1 MAHGGISKGWQRG
14 GIGVI
19 AGLLLATS
27 TGRASAQDAAV
38 PSDPPAPARAASAAS
53 AAVTMQPVIVTAQ
66 RTQTVLGRT
75 PLSVGVVD
83 QRAIDSGGTA
93 QLSDLVGTVPGVT
106 VPNGFSNQPQAVGIR
121 GMGVSVPAMSQAVG
135 IYVDDVPLIRGYATA
150 LWDLPDIV
158 RIEVLR
164 GPQGTL
170 YGQNSTAGAVRVI
183 SIDPTRTPAAW
194 GSVSVGNYRD
204 AEVHGYVNGPIGD
217 GPLSGSVALS
227 SRRND
232 GFGYNA
238 STGEGVNKLDAT
250 QFRAKLRLKRPSGL
264 DAILAVDGLRDT
276 SDTNT
281 GNFPLNDPQSSPRV
295 TFVTATPGPFKR
307 VSGGLQLKVSHPLGE
322 GIDFHSITGYRA
334 YKDDP
339 TIADLGGKAVL
350 RYLLTQTVEQ
360 KAFSQELQLQ
370 ARQDRLDWTA
380 GLMLVSDRF
389 DFDRIVDQI
398 PLPPRSR
405 VDTEGQTHL
414 ETTDVGLY
422 GQAHYAWTD
431 GIGLTAGLRAYRTKQ
446 TGDNRFWTLD
456 ADQQRTR
463 QVYDATDL
471 STSSHG
477 LLPRLGVDWQRNEDH
492 FLYASFAMGQKF
504 GGFNRATASE
514 TASTYATR
522 PEKVSTWE
530 LGSKWR
536 LAGGRLT
543 ADLALF
549 LNRYGQYLASLQNTV
564 INGVTVPD
572 QVLVNAGRA
581 KTYGA
586 DIDLAAKLAERTELA
601 LAVELLRSRIDAF
614 ANPTGAA
621 ISNYVGNQLPYASHV
636 SLSARFGH
644 VQPLHDGSSLEFTA
658 TVQHLSRQYA
668 DVQNTAAI
676 AIAPQTYL
684 NLATSWSSP
693 DRGWT
698 FSLRVR
704 NVTNRT
710 HVVLRTMIPSV
721 DVDAAN
727 YNAPRTWVATLRHD
741 F

>member
-1 MAHGGISKGWQRG
+1 MGHRG
-14 GIGVI
+14 MRDGSRYAAGRVA
-19 AGLLLATS
+19 AGLLLATL
-27 TGRASAQDAAV
+27 AWPALAQDAAA
-38 PSDPPAPARAASAAS
+38 PPASAAS
-53 AAVTMQPVIVTAQ
+53 AAAATVSLQPVLVTAQ
-66 RTQTVLGRT
+66 RAQSVLGRT

-83 QRAIDSGGTA
+83 QHAIEANGTA

-150 LWDLPDIV
+150 LWDLPDIA

-170 YGQNSTAGAVRVI
+170 YGQNLTAGAVRVI
-183 SIDPTRTPAAW
+183 SIDPSRTPVAW
-194 GSVSVGNYRD
+194 GALSFGNYRD
-204 AEVHGYVNGPIGD
+204 AELHAYVNGPIGD
-217 GPLSGSVALS
+217 GPLSGSFALS
-227 SRRND
+227 SRKND
-232 GFGYNA
+232 GFGHNV
-238 STGEGVNKLDAT
+238 STGEGVNRLDAT
-250 QFRAKLRLKRPSGL
+250 QFRAKLRLKEPSGL
-264 DAILAVDGLRDT
+264 DVVLAVDGLLDR

-281 GNFPLNDPQSSPRV
+281 GNFPLNDPQSAPRV
-295 TFVTATPGPFKR
+295 TFVTATAGPFKR
-307 VSGGLQLKVSHPLGE
+307 VSGGLQLKVSHPLGD
-322 GIDFHSITGYRA
+322 GIELHAITGYRQ

-339 TIADLGGKAVL
+339 TIADIGGKAAL

-360 KAFSQELQLQ
+360 KAFSQEIQLQ
-370 ARQDRLDWTA
+370 AKQDRLAWTA

-398 PLPPRSR
+398 PPPPKSR
-405 VDTEGQTHL
+405 TDTEGRTHL
-414 ETTDVGLY
+414 ETTDVGVY
-422 GQAHYAWTD
+422 GQAHYQWTD
-431 GIGLTAGLRAYRTKQ
+431 EVGLTAGLRAYRTTQ
-446 TGDNRFWTLD
+446 TGDNRFWLLD
-456 ADQQRTR
+456 AQQQRTQ
-463 QVYDATDL
+463 QVYTAPDL
-471 STSSHG
+471 STASRG
-477 LLPRLGVDWQRNEDH
+477 LLPRLGLDWQRNADH

-514 TASTYATR
+514 RASTYPAR

-536 LAGGRLT
+536 LAGGRVT
-543 ADLALF
+543 ADVALF
-549 LNRYGQYLASLQNTV
+549 LNRYGEYLASLQNTV
-564 INGVTVPD
+564 INGVLVPD

-586 DIDLAAKLAERTELA
+586 DIDLAAKLAAHTEVA
-601 LAVELLRSRIDAF
+601 LAVELMRSRIVEF

-621 ISNYVGNQLPYASHV
+621 ISNYVGNELPYASHV
-636 SLSARFGH
+636 SLSARLGH
-644 VQPLHDGSSLEFTA
+644 VEPLVDGSSLEFNVA
-658 TVQHLSRQYA
+658 VQHLARQFA

-676 AIAPQTYL
+676 AIEPQTYL
-684 NLATSWSSP
+684 NLGTNWTSP
-693 DRGWT
+693 DHGWT
-698 FSLRVR
+698 FSVRVR
-704 NVTNRT
+704 NATNRT

-727 YNAPRTWVATLRHD
+727 YNAPRTWLATLRHD